1 MTENNSQ
8 ETLALTLKLKILPES
23 QEQVTAFKQTMTT
36 YKDACNIVSQYIF
49 DNIPKAANTKTMSS
63 LLSAMTLQKVAT
75 INNERIYTILRT
87 NLELP
92 SQIANEVFKTVVSNY
107 KTVQTMLKKQTVAN
121 DYQYDSDG
129 NILLYKNGRH
139 KGEPKLAYVYKDLT
153 FLKKPLC
160 YKKPQLALPVNR
172 SYSFINDFSK
182 ASISTINGRIKL
194 SVKLT
199 AKQKELFTNPDWKRG
214 RARLVQTGNKW
225 FLHVSFTKNVSKP
238 DIAAFDNII
247 GIDAGLR
254 QIMTI
259 YNAKTGQTFFKNGQA
274 IAKKR
279 HNYVKKR
286 QSLQSKNTK
295 SAKRRLKKLS
305 GRENRWMTDVNHCL
319 SKTLVSENP
328 DTLIV
333 VEDLTNVTFDTVHNR
348 RKENRYEHHSWAF
361 YQLQQDIAYKAR
373 EHSSYLI
380 KVNPAY
386 TSQRC
391 PKCGTICKENRDKN
405 NHIYHCNHCHYQSN
419 DDRVAA
425 MNIVQLGQLKQQGIK
440 KPSFKTIN

>member
-1 MTENNSQ
+1 MTENTSQ
-8 ETLALTLKLKILPES
+8 ETLALTLKLKLLPES
-23 QEQVTAFKQTMTT
+23 QNQVTAFKQTMST
-36 YKDACNIVSQYIF
+36 YKNACNIVSQYIF
-49 DNIPKAANTKTMSS
+49 DNIPKATETKSMSS
-63 LLSAMTLQKVAT
+63 LLSAMNLQKVAK
-75 INNERIYTILRT
+75 IGNKRIYTILT
-87 NLELP
+87 TDLELP
-92 SQIANEVFKTVVSNY
+92 SQIACEVFKTVVSNY

-121 DYQYDSDG
+121 DYKYDDKG
-129 NILLYKNGRH
+129 NIPLYEKGKH
-139 KGEPKLAYVYKDLT
+139 KGEPKLTYIYKDLT
-153 FLKKPLC
+153 FLSRPLC

-182 ASISTINGRIKL
+182 VSISVINNRIKL
-194 SVKLT
+194 PFKLT
-199 AKQKELFTNPDWKRG
+199 AKQKELFTNPEWKRG
-214 RARLVQTGNKW
+214 NARLVQTGNKW
-225 FLHVSFTKNVSKP
+225 FLHVSFTKNVAEP
-238 DIAAFDNII
+238 DIATFDNII

-259 YNAKTGQTFFKNGQA
+259 YNAKTGQTFFENGQF

-279 HNYVKKR
+279 RNYAKKR
-286 QSLQSKNTK
+286 QSLQSKNTT

-328 DTLIV
+328 NTLIV
-333 VEDLTNVTFDTVHNR
+333 VEDLTNVTFDTVRNR
-348 RKENRYEHHSWAF
+348 KKENRYEHHSWAF
-361 YQLQQDIAYKAR
+361 YQLQQSIAYKAR
-373 EHSSYLI
+373 EHGSYLI

-391 PKCGTICKENRDKN
+391 PKCGTICKENRDKT
-405 NHIYHCNHCHYQSN
+405 NHIYHCNKCHYQSN

-425 MNIVQLGQLKQQGIK
+425 MNIVQLGQLKQQGVK

>member
-1 MTENNSQ
+1 MTKNTSQ

-23 QEQVTAFKQTMTT
+23 QNQVTAFKQTMTT

-49 DNIPKAANTKTMSS
+49 DNIPKAVETKTMSS
-63 LLSAMTLQKVAT
+63 LLSAMNLQKVAK
-75 INNERIYTILRT
+75 IDNKRIYTILRA
-87 NLELP
+87 NLGLP
-92 SQIANEVFKTVVSNY
+92 SQIACEVFKTVVSNY

-139 KGEPKLAYVYKDLT
+139 KGEPKLVYIYKDLT

-160 YKKPQLALPVNR
+160 YEKPQLVLSADR
-172 SYSFINDFSK
+172 SYNFIKDFSK
-182 ASISTINGRIKL
+182 VSISVINGRIKL
-194 SVKLT
+194 PFKLT
-199 AKQKELFTNPDWKRG
+199 AKQKELFTNLEWKRG
-214 RARLVQTGNKW
+214 NARLVQTGNKW
-225 FLHVSFTKNVSKP
+225 FLHVSFTKNVSEP
-238 DIAAFDNII
+238 DIATFDNII

-259 YNAKTGQTFFKNGQA
+259 YNAKIGQTFFENGQA

-279 HNYVKKR
+279 RNYAKKR
-286 QSLQSKNTK
+286 QSLQSKNTR
-295 SAKRRLKKLS
+295 SAKRRLKELS
-305 GRENRWMTDVNHCL
+305 GRENRWMTDVNHRL

-328 DTLIV
+328 NTLIV
-333 VEDLTNVTFDTVHNR
+333 VEDLTNVTFDTVNNR
-348 RKENRYEHHSWAF
+348 KKENRYEHHSWAF
-361 YQLQQDIAYKAR
+361 YQLQQFIEYKAKK
-373 EHSSYLI
+373 HGSYLI

-391 PKCGTICKENRDKN
+391 PRCCVIRKENRDKN

-425 MNIVQLGQLKQQGIK
+425 MNIVQLGQMKQEGIK
-440 KPSFKTIN
+440 KPSFKTTN

>member
-23 QEQVTAFKQTMTT
+23 QDQVTAFKQTMTT

-49 DNIPKAANTKTMSS
+49 NNIPKATEEKTMSS
-63 LLSAMTLQKVAT
+63 LLSAINLQKIAK
-75 INNERIYTILRT
+75 INNERIYTILT
-87 NLELP
+87 TDLNLP
-92 SQIANEVFKTVVSNY
+92 SQIACEVFKTVVSNY
-107 KTVQTMLKKQTVAN
+107 KTVQTMLKKQTIAS
-121 DYQYDSDG
+121 DYKYDNDG
-129 NILLYKNGRH
+129 NILLYKKGKH
-139 KGEPKLAYVYKDLT
+139 KGEPKLTYIYKDLT
-153 FLKKPLC
+153 FLTKPLC
-160 YKKPQLALPVNR
+160 YKKPQLALPVAR
-172 SYSFINDFSK
+172 SYSFVNNFSRT
-182 ASISTINGRIKL
+182 SISVMNDRIKL
-194 SVKLT
+194 KFKLT

-214 RARLVQTGNKW
+214 NARLVQTGKKW
-225 FLHVSFTKNVSKP
+225 FLHISFTRKVPEIDISK
-238 DIAAFDNII
+238 FDNII

-259 YNAKTGQTFFKNGQA
+259 YNPKTGQTFFKNGQN
-274 IAKKR
+274 IKKKR
-279 HNYVKKR
+279 RNYAKKR

-295 SAKRRLKKLS
+295 SAKRRLKELS

-328 DTLIV
+328 NTIIV
-333 VEDLTNVTFDTVHNR
+333 VEDLTNVTFDTVSHR
-348 RKENRYEHHSWAF
+348 KKENRYEHHSWAF

-373 EHSSYLI
+373 EHGSYLI

-391 PKCGTICKENRDKN
+391 PKCGTIYKENRDKT
-405 NHIYHCNHCHYQSN
+405 NHIYHCNNCQYQSN

-425 MNIVQLGQLKQQGIK
+425 MNIVQLGQMKQKGVK
-440 KPSFKTIN
+440 KPSFKTMN

>member
-8 ETLALTLKLKILPES
+8 ETLALTLKLKILPEF
-23 QEQVTAFKQTMTT
+23 QDQVTAFKQTMTT

-49 DNIPKAANTKTMSS
+49 DNIPKAADTKTMSS
-63 LLSAMTLQKVAT
+63 LLSAMNLQKVAT
-75 INNERIYTILRT
+75 INNERIYTILT
-87 NLELP
+87 TDLGLP
-92 SQIANEVFKTVVSNY
+92 SQIACEVFKTVVSNY
-107 KTVQTMLKKQTVAN
+107 KTVQTMLKKQIVTN
-121 DYQYDSDG
+121 SYQYDADG
-129 NILLYKNGRH
+129 NILLYKKGKH

-153 FLKKPLC
+153 FLQKPL
-160 YKKPQLALPVNR
+160 YYEKPQLALPVAR
-172 SYSFINDFSK
+172 SYSFVNNFSRT
-182 ASISTINGRIKL
+182 SISVMNDRIKL
-194 SVKLT
+194 KFKLT

-214 RARLVQTGNKW
+214 NARLVQTGKKW
-225 FLHVSFTKNVSKP
+225 FLHISFTRKVPEIDISK
-238 DIAAFDNII
+238 FDNII

-259 YNAKTGQTFFKNGQA
+259 YNPKTGQTFFKNGQN
-274 IAKKR
+274 IKKKR
-279 HNYVKKR
+279 RNYAKKR

-295 SAKRRLKKLS
+295 SAKRRLKELS

-328 DTLIV
+328 NTLIV
-333 VEDLTNVTFDTVHNR
+333 VEDLTNVTFDTVSHR
-348 RKENRYEHHSWAF
+348 KKENRYEHHSWAF

-373 EHSSYLI
+373 EHGSYLI

-391 PKCGTICKENRDKN
+391 PKCGTICKENRDKT
-405 NHIYHCNHCHYQSN
+405 NHIYHCNNCHYQSN

-425 MNIVQLGQLKQQGIK
+425 MNIVQLGQLKQQGVK

>member
-1 MTENNSQ
+1 MTENTSQ

-23 QEQVTAFKQTMTT
+23 QNQVTAFKQTMAT

-49 DNIPKAANTKTMSS
+49 DNIPKAAETKTMSS
-63 LLSAMTLQKVAT
+63 LLSAMNLQKIAK
-75 INNERIYTILRT
+75 IDNERIYTILRT

-92 SQIANEVFKTVVSNY
+92 SQIACEVFKTVVSNY
-107 KTVQTMLKKQTVAN
+107 KTVQTLLKKQTVAN
-121 DYQYDSDG
+121 DYKYDDKG
-129 NILLYKNGRH
+129 NILLYEKGKH
-139 KGEPKLAYVYKDLT
+139 KGEPKLTYIYKDLT
-153 FLKKPLC
+153 FLQKPLC
-160 YKKPQLALPVNR
+160 YKKPQLTLPATR
-172 SYSFINDFSK
+172 SYSLVNDFSK
-182 ASISTINGRIKL
+182 ASISVMNGRIKL
-194 SVKLT
+194 PFKLT
-199 AKQKELFTNPDWKRG
+199 AKQKELFTNSDWKRG

-225 FLHVSFTKNVSKP
+225 FLHVSFTKNVSEP
-238 DIAAFDNII
+238 DIATFDNII

-254 QIMTI
+254 QIMTL
-259 YNAKTGQTFFKNGQA
+259 YNPKTGQTFFENGQF

-279 HNYVKKR
+279 RNYVKKR

-319 SKTLVSENP
+319 SKTLVSENLN
-328 DTLIV
+328 TLIV
-333 VEDLTNVTFDTVHNR
+333 VEDLTNATFDTVNNR
-348 RKENRYEHHSWAF
+348 KKENRYEHHSWAF

-373 EHSSYLI
+373 EHNSLLI
-380 KVNPAY
+380 KINPAY

-419 DDRVAA
+419 DDRIAA
-425 MNIVQLGQLKQQGIK
+425 MNIAQLGQMKQEGIK
-440 KPSFKTIN
+440 KPSFKTYN

>member
-1 MTENNSQ
+1 MTENDSQ
-8 ETLALTLKLKILPES
+8 ETLALTLKLKLLPES
-23 QEQVTAFKQTMTT
+23 QNQVIAFKQTMTT

-49 DNIPKAANTKTMSS
+49 DNIPKATETKTMSS
-63 LLSAMTLQKVAT
+63 LLSAMNLQKIAK
-75 INNERIYTILRT
+75 IDNERIYTILRT

-92 SQIANEVFKTVVSNY
+92 SQIACEVFKTVVSNY

-153 FLKKPLC
+153 FLTKPLC

-225 FLHVSFTKNVSKP
+225 FLHVSFTKNVSEP
-238 DIAAFDNII
+238 DIVAFDNII

-279 HNYVKKR
+279 RNYVKKR

-305 GRENRWMTDVNHCL
+305 GRENRWMTNINHCL

-328 DTLIV
+328 NTLIV
-333 VEDLTNVTFDTVHNR
+333 VEDLTNVTFDTVNNR
-348 RKENRYEHHSWAF
+348 KKENRYEHHSWAF

-373 EHSSYLI
+373 EHGSYVI

-391 PKCGTICKENRDKN
+391 PKCGTICKENRDKT
-405 NHIYHCNHCHYQSN
+405 NHIYHCNNCHYQSN

-425 MNIVQLGQLKQQGIK
+425 MNIVQLGQMKQQGIK
-440 KPSFKTIN
+440 KPSFKTYD

>member
-23 QEQVTAFKQTMTT
+23 QEQVTSFKQTMTT

-63 LLSAMTLQKVAT
+63 LLSAINLQKVAT
-75 INNERIYTILRT
+75 INNERIYTILT
-87 NLELP
+87 TDLELP
-92 SQIANEVFKTVVSNY
+92 SQIACEVFKTVVSNY
-107 KTVQTMLKKQTVAN
+107 KTVQTILKKQTVA
-121 DYQYDSDG
+121 DGYQYDDNG
-129 NILLYKNGRH
+129 NILLYKKGKH

-153 FLKKPLC
+153 FLQKPLC
-160 YKKPQLALPVNR
+160 YKKPQLALPVAR
-172 SYSFINDFSK
+172 SYSFVNNFSRT
-182 ASISTINGRIKL
+182 SISVTNDRIKL
-194 SVKLT
+194 KFKLT

-214 RARLVQTGNKW
+214 NARLVQTGKKW
-225 FLHVSFTKNVSKP
+225 FLHISFTRKVP
-238 DIAAFDNII
+238 EIDISNFDNII

-259 YNAKTGQTFFKNGQA
+259 YNPKTGQTFFKNGQN
-274 IAKKR
+274 IKKKR
-279 HNYVKKR
+279 RNYAKKR

-295 SAKRRLKKLS
+295 SAKRRLKELS

-328 DTLIV
+328 NTLIV
-333 VEDLTNVTFDTVHNR
+333 VEDLTNVTFDTVSHR
-348 RKENRYEHHSWAF
+348 KKENRYEHHSWAF
-361 YQLQQDIAYKAR
+361 YQLQQNIAYKAR
-373 EHSSYLI
+373 EQDSYLI

-391 PKCGTICKENRDKN
+391 PKCGTICKENRDKT
-405 NHIYHCNHCHYQSN
+405 NHIYHCNNCHYQSN

-425 MNIVQLGQLKQQGIK
+425 MNIVQLGQLKQQGVK
-440 KPSFKTIN
+440 KPSFKIIN

>member
-23 QEQVTAFKQTMTT
+23 QEQVTSFKQTMTT
-36 YKDACNIVSQYIF
+36 YKDACNMVSQYIF
-49 DNIPKAANTKTMSS
+49 DNIPKAADTKTMSS
-63 LLSAMTLQKVAT
+63 LLSAMNLQKVAT
-75 INNERIYTILRT
+75 INNERIYTILT
-87 NLELP
+87 TDLGLP
-92 SQIANEVFKTVVSNY
+92 SQIACEVFKTVVSNY
-107 KTVQTMLKKQTVAN
+107 KTVQTILKKQTVT
-121 DYQYDSDG
+121 DGYQYDDNG
-129 NILLYKNGRH
+129 NILLYKKGKH

-153 FLKKPLC
+153 FLQKPLC
-160 YKKPQLALPVNR
+160 YKKPQLALPVAR
-172 SYSFINDFSK
+172 SYSFVNNFSRT
-182 ASISTINGRIKL
+182 SISVMNDRIKL
-194 SVKLT
+194 KFKLT

-214 RARLVQTGNKW
+214 NARLVQTGKKW
-225 FLHVSFTKNVSKP
+225 FLHISFTRKVPEIDISK
-238 DIAAFDNII
+238 FDNII

-259 YNAKTGQTFFKNGQA
+259 YNPKTGQTFFENGQN
-274 IAKKR
+274 IKKKR
-279 HNYVKKR
+279 QNYAKKR
-286 QSLQSKNTK
+286 QSLQSKNTR
-295 SAKRRLKKLS
+295 SARRRLKELS

-328 DTLIV
+328 NTLIV
-333 VEDLTNVTFDTVHNR
+333 VEDLTNVTFDTVSHR
-348 RKENRYEHHSWAF
+348 KKENRYEHHSWAF

-373 EHSSYLI
+373 EHGSYLI

-391 PKCGTICKENRDKN
+391 PKCGTICKENRDKT
-405 NHIYHCNHCHYQSN
+405 NHIYHCNNCHYQSN

-425 MNIVQLGQLKQQGIK
+425 MNIVQLGQLKQQGVK

>member
-23 QEQVTAFKQTMTT
+23 QDQVTAFKQTMTT

-49 DNIPKAANTKTMSS
+49 NNIPKATEEKTMSS
-63 LLSAMTLQKVAT
+63 LLSAINLQKIAK
-75 INNERIYTILRT
+75 INNERIYTILT
-87 NLELP
+87 TDLNLP
-92 SQIANEVFKTVVSNY
+92 SQIACEVFKTVVSNY
-107 KTVQTMLKKQTVAN
+107 KTVQTMLKKQTIAS
-121 DYQYDSDG
+121 DYKYDNDG
-129 NILLYKNGRH
+129 NILLYKKGKH
-139 KGEPKLAYVYKDLT
+139 KGEPKLTYIYKDLT
-153 FLKKPLC
+153 FLTKPLC
-160 YKKPQLALPVNR
+160 YKKPQLALPVAR
-172 SYSFINDFSK
+172 SYSFVNNFSRT
-182 ASISTINGRIKL
+182 SISVMNDRIKL
-194 SVKLT
+194 KFKLT

-214 RARLVQTGNKW
+214 NARLVQTGKKW
-225 FLHVSFTKNVSKP
+225 FLHISFTRKVPEIDISK
-238 DIAAFDNII
+238 FDNII

-259 YNAKTGQTFFKNGQA
+259 YNPKTGQTFFKNGQN
-274 IAKKR
+274 IKKKR
-279 HNYVKKR
+279 RNYAKKR

-295 SAKRRLKKLS
+295 SAKRRLKELS

-328 DTLIV
+328 NTLIV
-333 VEDLTNVTFDTVHNR
+333 VEDLTNVTFDTVSHR
-348 RKENRYEHHSWAF
+348 KKENRYEHHSWAF

-373 EHSSYLI
+373 EHGSYLI

-391 PKCGTICKENRDKN
+391 PKCGTIYKENRDKT
-405 NHIYHCNHCHYQSN
+405 NHIYHCNNCQYQSN

-425 MNIVQLGQLKQQGIK
+425 MNIVQLGQMKQKGVK
-440 KPSFKTIN
+440 KPSFKTMN

>member
-23 QEQVTAFKQTMTT
+23 QEQVTSFKQTMTT

-49 DNIPKAANTKTMSS
+49 DNIPKAADTKTMSS
-63 LLSAMTLQKVAT
+63 LLSAMNLQKVAT
-75 INNERIYTILRT
+75 INNERIYTILT
-87 NLELP
+87 TDLGLP
-92 SQIANEVFKTVVSNY
+92 SQIACEVFKTVVSNY
-107 KTVQTMLKKQTVAN
+107 KTVQTILKKQTVT
-121 DYQYDSDG
+121 DGYQYDDNG
-129 NILLYKNGRH
+129 NILLYKKGKH
-139 KGEPKLAYVYKDLT
+139 KGEPKLAHIYKDLT
-153 FLKKPLC
+153 FLQKPL
-160 YKKPQLALPVNR
+160 YYEKPQLALPVAR
-172 SYSFINDFSK
+172 SYSFVNDFSR
-182 ASISTINGRIKL
+182 ASISVMNDRIKL
-194 SVKLT
+194 KFKLT

-214 RARLVQTGNKW
+214 NARLVQTGKKW
-225 FLHVSFTKNVSKP
+225 FLHISFTRKVPEIDISK
-238 DIAAFDNII
+238 FDNII

-259 YNAKTGQTFFKNGQA
+259 YNPKTGQTFFKNGQN
-274 IAKKR
+274 IKKKR
-279 HNYVKKR
+279 RNYAKKR

-295 SAKRRLKKLS
+295 SAKRRLKELS

-328 DTLIV
+328 NTLIV
-333 VEDLTNVTFDTVHNR
+333 VEDLTNVTFDTVSHR
-348 RKENRYEHHSWAF
+348 KKENRYEHHSWAF

-373 EHSSYLI
+373 EHGSYLI

-391 PKCGTICKENRDKN
+391 PKCGTICKENRDKT
-405 NHIYHCNHCHYQSN
+405 NHIYHCNNCHYQSN

>member
-23 QEQVTAFKQTMTT
+23 QEQVTSFKQTMTT
-36 YKDACNIVSQYIF
+36 YKNACNIVSQYIF
-49 DNIPKAANTKTMSS
+49 DNIPKAADTKTMSS
-63 LLSAMTLQKVAT
+63 LLSAINLQKVAT
-75 INNERIYTILRT
+75 INNERIYTILT
-87 NLELP
+87 TDLGLP
-92 SQIANEVFKTVVSNY
+92 SQIACEVFKTVVSNY
-107 KTVQTMLKKQTVAN
+107 KTVQTILKKQTVT
-121 DYQYDSDG
+121 DGYQYDDNG
-129 NILLYKNGRH
+129 NILLYKKGKH

-153 FLKKPLC
+153 FLQKPLC
-160 YKKPQLALPVNR
+160 YKKPQLALPVAR
-172 SYSFINDFSK
+172 SYSFVNNFSRT
-182 ASISTINGRIKL
+182 SISVMNDRIKL
-194 SVKLT
+194 KFKLT

-214 RARLVQTGNKW
+214 NARLVQTGKKW
-225 FLHVSFTKNVSKP
+225 FLHISFTRKVP
-238 DIAAFDNII
+238 EIDISNFDNII

-259 YNAKTGQTFFKNGQA
+259 YNAKTGQTFFKNGQN
-274 IAKKR
+274 IKKKR
-279 HNYVKKR
+279 RNYAKKR

-295 SAKRRLKKLS
+295 SAKRRLKELS
-305 GRENRWMTDVNHCL
+305 RRENRWMTDVNHCL

-328 DTLIV
+328 NTLIV
-333 VEDLTNVTFDTVHNR
+333 VEDLTNVTFDTVSHR
-348 RKENRYEHHSWAF
+348 KKENRYEHHSWAF

-373 EHSSYLI
+373 EHGSYLI

-391 PKCGTICKENRDKN
+391 PKCGTICKENRDKT
-405 NHIYHCNHCHYQSN
+405 NHIYHCNNCHYQSN

-425 MNIVQLGQLKQQGIK
+425 MNIVQLGQLKQQGVK

>member
-49 DNIPKAANTKTMSS
+49 DNIPKAAETKSMSS
-63 LLSAMTLQKVAT
+63 LLSAMNLQRIAK
-75 INNERIYTILRT
+75 IGNERIYTILRT
-87 NLELP
+87 NLKLP
-92 SQIANEVFKTVVSNY
+92 SQIASEVFRNVASNY
-107 KTVQTMLKKQTVAN
+107 KTVQTMLKKQTVARG
-121 DYQYDSDG
+121 YQYNSDG
-129 NILLYKNGRH
+129 NIAYYQKGKH
-139 KGEPKLAYVYKDLT
+139 KGEPKLVYTYKDLS
-153 FLKKPLC
+153 FLTKPLC

-182 ASISTINGRIKL
+182 ASISVINDRIKL
-194 SVKLT
+194 PFKLT
-199 AKQKELFTNPDWKRG
+199 AKQKELFTNSDWKRG
-214 RARLVQTGNKW
+214 SARLVQTGNKW
-225 FLHVSFTKNVSKP
+225 FLHVSFTKNVSEP

-279 HNYVKKR
+279 RNYVKKR

-305 GRENRWMTDVNHCL
+305 GRENRWMTDINHCL
-319 SKTLVSENP
+319 SKTLVSENLN
-328 DTLIV
+328 TLIV
-333 VEDLTNVTFDTVHNR
+333 VEDLTNVTFDTVRNR
-348 RKENRYEHHSWAF
+348 KKENRYEHHSWAF
-361 YQLQQDIAYKAR
+361 YQLQQFIEYKAKK
-373 EHSSYLI
+373 HGSYLI

-391 PKCGTICKENRDKN
+391 PKCGTICKENRDKT
-405 NHIYHCNHCHYQSN
+405 NHIYHCNNCHYQSN
-419 DDRVAA
+419 DDRIAA
-425 MNIVQLGQLKQQGIK
+425 MNIVQLGQMKQEGVK
-440 KPSFKTIN
+440 RPSF

>member
-1 MTENNSQ
+1 MTENTSQ

-23 QEQVTAFKQTMTT
+23 QNQIASFKQTMTT

-49 DNIPKAANTKTMSS
+49 DNIPKAAETKTMPS
-63 LLSAMTLQKVAT
+63 LLSAMNLQKVAK
-75 INNERIYTILRT
+75 IDNERIYNILRT

-92 SQIANEVFKTVVSNY
+92 SQIACEVFKTVVSNY

-121 DYQYDSDG
+121 DYKYDSDE
-129 NILLYKNGRH
+129 NIVYYQKGKH
-139 KGEPKLAYVYKDLT
+139 KGEPKTAYIYKDLT
-153 FLKKPLC
+153 FLPKPLC

-182 ASISTINGRIKL
+182 VSISVINNRIKL
-194 SVKLT
+194 PFKLT
-199 AKQKELFTNPDWKRG
+199 AKQKELFTNQEWKRG
-214 RARLVQTGNKW
+214 NARLVQTGNKW
-225 FLHVSFTKNVSKP
+225 FLHVSFTKNVSEP
-238 DIAAFDNII
+238 DIATFDNII

-259 YNAKTGQTFFKNGQA
+259 YNSKTGQTSFKNGQFVK
-274 IAKKR
+274 KKR
-279 HNYVKKR
+279 QNYAKKR

-295 SAKRRLKKLS
+295 SAKRRLKRLS
-305 GRENRWMTDVNHCL
+305 GRENRWMTDINHCL

-328 DTLIV
+328 NTLIV
-333 VEDLTNVTFDTVHNR
+333 VEDLTNVTFDTVNNR
-348 RKENRYEHHSWAF
+348 KKENRYEHHSWAF

-373 EHSSYLI
+373 EHGSYLI

-391 PKCGTICKENRDKN
+391 PKCGTICKENRDKT
-405 NHIYHCNHCHYQSN
+405 NHIYHCNNCHYQSN

-425 MNIVQLGQLKQQGIK
+425 MNIVQLGQMKQKGVK
-440 KPSFKTIN
+440 KPSFKTYN

>member
-1 MTENNSQ
+1 MAENTSQ

-23 QEQVTAFKQTMTT
+23 QNQVTAFKQTMAT

-49 DNIPKAANTKTMSS
+49 DNIPEAAETKTMSS
-63 LLSAMTLQKVAT
+63 LLSAINLQKTAM
-75 INNERIYTILRT
+75 INGERIYDILTKQLR
-87 NLELP
+87 LP
-92 SQIANEVFKTVVSNY
+92 SQVTCEVFRSVISNY
-107 KTVQTMLKKQTVAN
+107 KTIQTVLKKQTVAGG
-121 DYQYDSDG
+121 YQYDDEG
-129 NILLYKNGRH
+129 NILLYEKGKH
-139 KGEPKLAYVYKDLT
+139 KGEPKLAYIYKDLT
-153 FLKKPLC
+153 FLQKPLC
-160 YKKPQLALPVNR
+160 YKKPQLILSAGR
-172 SYSFINDFSK
+172 SYSFIKDFSK
-182 ASISTINGRIKL
+182 ASISVINDRIKL
-194 SVKLT
+194 PFKLT

-214 RARLVQTGNKW
+214 NARLVHTGNKW

-238 DIAAFDNII
+238 DIVAFNNII

-259 YNAKTGQTFFKNGQA
+259 YNAKTGQTFFEKGQA

-279 HNYVKKR
+279 RNYAKKR

-319 SKTLVSENP
+319 SKTLVFENP
-328 DTLIV
+328 NTLIV
-333 VEDLTNVTFDTVHNR
+333 VEDLTNVTFDTVSHR
-348 RKENRYEHHSWAF
+348 KKENRYEHHSWAF

-373 EHSSYLI
+373 EHGSYLI

-391 PKCGTICKENRDKN
+391 PKCGTICKENRDKT
-405 NHIYHCNHCHYQSN
+405 NHIYHCNNCHYQSN

-425 MNIVQLGQLKQQGIK
+425 MNIVQLGQMKQKGVK
-440 KPSFKTIN
+440 KPSFKTYN